1 MLLQV
6 GLPVEFSGGIPS
18 KCGDIFCSSPSQ
30 VNSIPWASQRC
41 NCSWIY
47 YLQCN
52 PELFQFCF
60 TIYCDWST
68 VFLKPLLT
76 NVMPI
81 FNRLRL
87 ARSRFNWLLIP
98 LQSNCAFY
106 KAYRGFRVIK
116 QLARWA
122 IPSISLVHRSTIP
135 RPFQF
140 RASTLQITE
149 SVTRFILDW
158 TDHEQLPPYFIFLS
172 HSVLIEIVTCM

>member
-1 MLLQV
+1 MRRHFL
-6 GLPVEFSGGIPS
+6 FKSIPS
-18 KCGDIFCSSPSQ
+18 EFNTTGITTLQ
-30 VNSIPWASQRC
+30 LQL
-41 NCSWIY
+41 IY
-47 YLQCN
+47 YLECN

-106 KAYRGFRVIK
+106 KAYRSFRGMK

-158 TDHEQLPPYFIFLS
+158 TDHEKLPPYFIFLS
-172 HSVLIEIVTCM
+172 HSVLIEIVACM